1 MSTTDPLEPDTA
13 RAFARALF
21 TDPDE
26 PPEPTAETEAPDLAR
41 GNTVPHEGNTPKAF
55 DDPMR
60 EFTRDLFGR
69 EW

>member
-1 MSTTDPLEPDTA
+1 MTDPLPDDSDGM
-13 RAFARALF
+13 RELARALF

-26 PPEPTAETEAPDLAR
+26 PPAPPAEAEAPELAR
-41 GNTVPHEGNTPKAF
+41 GNTVPREGNTPKAF

>member
-1 MSTTDPLEPDTA
+1 MSTTDPLADDPT

-26 PPEPTAETEAPDLAR
+26 PPPADPEAPDLAR
-41 GNTVPHEGNTPKAF
+41 GNTVPREGNTTTPA

-60 EFTRDLFGR
+60 EFTNNLFGR
-69 EW
+69 GW

>member
-1 MSTTDPLEPDTA
+1 MSTTDPLEDDPA

-26 PPEPTAETEAPDLAR
+26 QPAPPAEPEPPDLAR
-41 GNTVPHEGNTPKAF
+41 GNTVPREGNTPKPA

-60 EFTRDLFGR
+60 EFTSNLFGR
-69 EW
+69 GW

>member
-1 MSTTDPLEPDTA
+1 MSTTDPLEDDTA

-26 PPEPTAETEAPDLAR
+26 PPEPTAEPEEPDLAR
-41 GNTVPHEGNTPKAF
+41 GNTVPREGNTPKPV

-60 EFTRDLFGR
+60 EFAKNLFGR
-69 EW
+69 GR